1 MNGVNVVLQNSL
13 YYFCA
18 ENIFNMGDEY
28 TFVTLDNDRVTTGD
42 AIFVDIDDTFN
53 TEMDFV
59 QIDEAY
65 LQFDATSDGFTDF
78 ITLDDMDMIGN
89 MDIDSY
95 YSDINESDIAI
106 IL

>member
-1 MNGVNVVLQNSL
+1 
-13 YYFCA
+13 
-18 ENIFNMGDEY
+18 MGDEY
-28 TFVTLDNDRVTTGD
+28 TFVTLDNDVVTTGD

-53 TEMDFV
+53 AAMDFV
-59 QIDEAY
+59 WIDEAY
-65 LQFDATSDGFTDF
+65 IQFGGTADDFADF